1 MNKIKIY
8 YSIIYILGIKVSYVI
23 VWRKT
28 KETPFQSIS
37 NIWSGKKFFSTWCNK
52 GKKTWVNK
60 KAVTKAN
67 FIYVMT
73 FQKKSKEKNVR
84 PSLAWFSSSNIHL
97 RIFSGFWGCLWMD
110 NIIYSFFAKRFQL
123 ARWNTTAHKVQ
134 NLNEFYYHF
143 LLIFKH
149 TLLTISNANYS
160 PQHNFIFAI
169 L

>member
-1 MNKIKIY
+1 MSQKSIVVFQRKFAENNVATYHRINHIEAQRRRNMNKIKIY
-8 YSIIYILGIKVSYVI
+8 YSIICIFGIKVSNVI

-28 KETPFQSIS
+28 KEKPFESIS

-97 RIFSGFWGCLWMD
+97 RIFSGFWGCLWMG
-110 NIIYSFFAKRFQL
+110 NIIYSFFAKDFNWPDGIPLRI
-123 ARWNTTAHKVQ
+123 RYKT
-134 NLNEFYYHF
+134 
-143 LLIFKH
+143 
-149 TLLTISNANYS
+149 
-160 PQHNFIFAI
+160 
-169 L
+169 

>member
-1 MNKIKIY
+1 MYNEAYSSTKHKFKIKQ
-8 YSIIYILGIKVSYVI
+8 SNVI
-23 VWRKT
+23 EWRKT
-28 KETPFQSIS
+28 KGKTFESIS
-37 NIWSGKKFFSTWCNK
+37 NIWSGKKFFCTWCNK

-97 RIFSGFWGCLWMD
+97 GIFSGFWGFMNGQYHLFIFC
-110 NIIYSFFAKRFQL
+110 KRFQIS
-123 ARWNTTAHKVQ
+123 RWNTTVLKVQ
-134 NLNEFYYHF
+134 NLNESNYHF
-143 LLIFKH
+143 LLIFRH
-149 TLLTISNANYS
+149 TLLSISNINYT
-160 PQHNFIFAI
+160 PQHNVIFTI